1 MVVVC
6 SCYCHVLLVDKV
18 LDLPRQGRTLESF
31 HVAVYV
37 TFQLNAVAAKDH
49 HRPRVGATGLSVSLF
64 LPCNLLL
71 VEVEEEVRWG
81 SPSVPEGTRVPTVAS
96 VGRAQIMEQPSSAA
110 TVKHGV
116 LSQRSGEL
124 Q

>member
-1 MVVVC
+1 MC

-18 LDLPRQGRTLESF
+18 LDLPRQGRTLENS

-37 TFQLNAVAAKDH
+37 TFQPNAVAAKD
-49 HRPRVGATGLSVSLF
+49 RLPPRVGATGLSVSLF

-81 SPSVPEGTRVPTVAS
+81 SPSVPKGTRVPTIAS
-96 VGRAQIMEQPSSAA
+96 VDRA
-110 TVKHGV
+110 K
-116 LSQRSGEL
+116 
-124 Q
+124 